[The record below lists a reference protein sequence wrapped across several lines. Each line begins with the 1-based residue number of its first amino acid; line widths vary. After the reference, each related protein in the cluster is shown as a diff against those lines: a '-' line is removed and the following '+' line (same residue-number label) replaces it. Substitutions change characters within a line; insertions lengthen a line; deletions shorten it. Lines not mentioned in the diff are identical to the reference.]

1 MCNTKL
7 TQGLPPITLGLPS
20 TTLVH
25 QTMPKQAF
33 YMQLKP
39 TTAIKNEFTQLID
52 HIELL
57 AALKETST
65 HLLEAAGIQE
75 IDVLALYLKTD
86 TVPLAAIKAIV
97 ANIPRKLLLACV
109 AEKNLKLLLLRN
121 NATYETEWLSFSEAQ
136 LVIAGATLAELWDSL
151 CSQVVFGDPNPE
163 DFLGRAARAKH
174 VQDLKVQLATL
185 EKKRQSERQ
194 IGRRNAM
201 FDQIR
206 TLKRELNQLEE
217 GR

>member
-7 TQGLPPITLGLPS
+7 TLGLPS

-25 QTMPKQAF
+25 QAMPKQAF

-65 HLLEAAGIQE
+65 HLPEAADIQE

-97 ANIPRKLLLACV
+97 ANIPRKLLFACV

-136 LVIAGATLAELWDSL
+136 LVLAGTTLAELWDSL
-151 CSQVVFGDPNPE
+151 CSQVVFGDSNPV
-163 DFLGRAARAKH
+163 DFLGRAAHAKQ
-174 VQDLKVQLATL
+174 VQDLKAQLAAL
-185 EKKRQSERQ
+185 EKKRQTERQ
-194 IGRRNAM
+194 IGKRNAM

-206 TLKRELNQLEE
+206 TLKRELRQLEE